1 MLAWRA
7 GGMVAGALG
16 VYAFSRFLW
25 MDTNAQRAKPARIYS
40 AEGHARPT
48 SVAPFS
54 PTLSES
60 EYKSLIDSFFT
71 PDQVE
76 WLEHYKPVAL
86 QQRATGRLDDRGAV
100 RGKPGSAPQQTE
112 SKRSALY
119 STPIGAR

>member
-1 MLAWRA
+1 VREAVGVFERTVGEDSPLL
-7 GGMVAGALG
+7 AGALG

-60 EYKSLIDSFFT
+60 EYKSLID
-71 PDQVE
+71 
-76 WLEHYKPVAL
+76 
-86 QQRATGRLDDRGAV
+86 R
-100 RGKPGSAPQQTE
+100 
-112 SKRSALY
+112 
-119 STPIGAR
+119 

>member
-48 SVAPFS
+48 STGDGSQQMALRACVCLDTAPPCLQLLHAGPGGVAG
-54 PTLSES
+54 TL
-60 EYKSLIDSFFT
+60 
-71 PDQVE
+71 QAGC
-76 WLEHYKPVAL
+76 VAT
-86 QQRATGRLDDRGAV
+86 ASDR
-100 RGKPGSAPQQTE
+100 
-112 SKRSALY
+112 
-119 STPIGAR
+119 